1 MLRLRELQLGFAA
14 AVLDGDGGAF
24 ARHIRTAGLSGARR
38 LQIYRNNTL
47 LSLTGALE
55 AVYPTARRLV
65 GEDFFRRAAAQYIN
79 RHPSRS
85 GDLHEFGEQF
95 PAFLEAFAP
104 AAELIY
110 LPDVARLEWAYHQV
124 FHAASHPP
132 LDLAA
137 LAQVPAERQGE
148 LRFQLHPA
156 ARLLESAFPIL
167 RIWQVNQDD
176 YRGDPAVDLAEG
188 GVRLLIVRRE
198 NLDIDF
204 QSLEAGEFSLLST
217 LAGHRDFATA
227 CERALAAQPTFDL
240 PACFGRQVSQGV
252 WVAFRLTNPAAPAL
266 CVISP
271 AVGKSLDVQPNH

>member
-104 AAELIY
+104 AAELVY

-156 ARLLESAFPIL
+156 ARLLESTFPIP

-176 YRGDPAVDLAEG
+176 DTGDPQVDLAEG
-188 GVRLLIVRRE
+188 GVKLLVFRRE
-198 NLDIDF
+198 NLDIEF
-204 QSLEAGEFSLLST
+204 QALADGEFSLLHA
-217 LAGHRDFATA
+217 LAGNGDFTTA
-227 CERALAAQPTFDL
+227 CEQALAAQPTLDL
-240 PACFGRQVSQGV
+240 PACFHRHVLQG
-252 WVAFRLTNPAAPAL
+252 AL
-266 CVISP
+266 VDFFLP
-271 AVGKSLDVQPNH
+271 HA